1 MPRPAQP
8 GRMAVPSSASTVQI
22 YATLRA
28 ALLAHV
34 TPGGNRL
41 SDFVGADP
49 RIWVGMQPSP
59 PVFPYLT
66 LLLDR
71 TTTPG
76 YNGYRETAVLEIQAI
91 GKPESQRP
99 LIEGAMDVVD
109 DCLTQYL
116 YAATEGL
123 MVCRDRRRQTVPQFT
138 DPAETSVVSVVSQF
152 DLFLWPRVL
161 TAKAD

>member
-1 MPRPAQP
+1 MT
-8 GRMAVPSSASTVQI
+8 VPSTASTAQI
-22 YATLRA
+22 YATVRG

-41 SDFVGADP
+41 SDFVGTTPA
-49 RIWVGMQPSP
+49 IWVGMQPSP
-59 PVFPYLT
+59 PTFPYLT

-76 YNGYRETAVLEIQAI
+76 YNGYRETAVLEIQCI

-99 LIEGAMDVVD
+99 IVEGAMDVVD
-109 DCLTQYL
+109 DCMTRYL
-116 YAATEGL
+116 YAASDGL
-123 MVCRDRRRQTVPQFT
+123 IVCRDRRRQTVPQFT
-138 DPAETSVVSVVSQF
+138 DPAEAQVVSVVSQF

-161 TAKAD
+161 TAHA

>member
-1 MPRPAQP
+1 MT
-8 GRMAVPSSASTVQI
+8 VPSTASTAQI
-22 YATLRA
+22 YATVRG

-41 SDFVGADP
+41 SDFAGTTPA
-49 RIWVGMQPSP
+49 IWVGMQPSP
-59 PVFPYLT
+59 PTFPYLT

-76 YNGYRETAVLEIQAI
+76 YNGYRETAVLEIQCI

-99 LIEGAMDVVD
+99 IVEGAMDVVD
-109 DCLTQYL
+109 DCMTRYL
-116 YAATEGL
+116 YAASDGL
-123 MVCRDRRRQTVPQFT
+123 IVCRDRRRQTVPQFT
-138 DPAETSVVSVVSQF
+138 DPAEAQVVSVVSQF

-161 TAKAD
+161 TAHA

>member
-8 GRMAVPSSASTVQI
+8 GRMAVPSTASTVQI
-22 YATLRA
+22 YATIRA

-34 TPGGNRL
+34 TPGNNRL
-41 SDFVGADP
+41 ADFVGTP
-49 RIWVGMQPSP
+49 PQVWVGMQPSP

-76 YNGYRETAVLEIQAI
+76 FNGYRETAVLEVQAI
-91 GKPESQRP
+91 GKPDSQRP
-99 LIEGAMDVVD
+99 LVEGAMDVVD
-109 DCLTQYL
+109 DCMTQYL
-116 YAATEGL
+116 YAASDGL
-123 MVCRDRRRQTVPQFT
+123 IVCRDRRRQTVPQFT
-138 DPAETSVVSVVSQF
+138 DPAEASVVSVLAQY

-161 TAKAD
+161 TAHA

>member
-1 MPRPAQP
+1 MARP
-8 GRMAVPSSASTVQI
+8 GRMAVPSTASSVQL
-22 YATLRA
+22 YATIRA

-34 TPGGNRL
+34 TPGGHRL
-41 SDFVGADP
+41 VDYVGPEP
-49 RIWVGMQPSP
+49 RIYVAVQPTP
-59 PVFPYLT
+59 PVFPYFT

-71 TTTPG
+71 TSTPG
-76 YNGYRETAVLEIQAI
+76 YNGYRETAILEVQAI

-99 LIEGAMDVVD
+99 LIENAMDVVD

-116 YAATEGL
+116 QSATDGL
-123 MVCRDRRRQTVPQFT
+123 IVCRDRRRQTVPQFT
-138 DPAETSVVSVVSQF
+138 DPAEASVVSVVSQF

>member
-1 MPRPAQP
+1 MPRPGTP
-8 GRMAVPSSASTVQI
+8 GRMTVPSTASTSQI
-22 YATLRA
+22 YATVRA

-41 SDFVGADP
+41 SDFVGTTP
-49 RIWVGMQPSP
+49 QIWVGMQPSP
-59 PVFPYLT
+59 PTFPYLT

-76 YNGYRETAVLEIQAI
+76 YNGYRETAVLEIQCI

-99 LIEGAMDVVD
+99 LVEGAMDVVD
-109 DCLTQYL
+109 DCMTRYL
-116 YAATEGL
+116 YAASDGL
-123 MVCRDRRRQTVPQFT
+123 IVCRDRRRQTVPQFT
-138 DPAETSVVSVVSQF
+138 DPAEAQVVSVVSQF

-161 TAKAD
+161 TAHA